1 MGLQSSNNIVSHS
14 KRAVSTAVLVSFSGI
29 GGIFASLVFRQ
40 ADAPNYRPGIYATVA
55 CQLLM
60 LMLLA
65 VTTVY
70 YRRQNQSV
78 RDGTAEGPLEGQDGF
93 FYTL

>member
-1 MGLQSSNNIVSHS
+1 M
-14 KRAVSTAVLVSFSGI
+14 LVSFGGV

-60 LMLLA
+60 LVLLA

-70 YRRQNQSV
+70 YRRQNKSV
-78 RDGTAEGPLEGQDGF
+78 SDGTADSPLEGQGGF
-93 FYTL
+93 LYTL